1 MRFGGRQTPPT
12 IASMGGRPEA
22 ETIGPLAGSREP
34 VDVRTAHPQSGE
46 ISLVTQEPASKP
58 ATYDVIVAGAG
69 AAGLAATVAL
79 ARAGFSVLC
88 AGKPD
93 AKPNGR
99 TVALF
104 EGSLRFLR
112 EIGVWH
118 RLADEAQM
126 IRAIRL
132 IDDTGLRVPV
142 PPLMLEASE
151 IDLAAL
157 GANVENHRLVAGL
170 LAEAEALANVTLT
183 GIPLEDISYETDRIV
198 VRGDESREV
207 TARLLVAADG
217 RKSPIRVAAG
227 IGARAWSYPQVA
239 LTATLSHRKPHG
251 GMSTEFHTRGGP
263 CTLVPL
269 LGTTDNPHRSSL
281 VWLMTP
287 REAERRRVLP
297 DDALALELQHATRS
311 IVGRITFEAARGGF
325 PMGGLKVT
333 RLVGHRLALIGEA
346 AHAFPPLA
354 AQGLNLSLRDIAQL
368 RVVLEEA
375 RDAGHDLGAFDTLK
389 PYERARR
396 RDITVRTDSVDILNR
411 TIMTDFAPVD
421 LARGLGAVAL
431 RLVGPL
437 RRAILREGILPPGP
451 VRRLAPAVKTL
462 DRPSD
467 KALVAG

>member
-1 MRFGGRQTPPT
+1 MT
-12 IASMGGRPEA
+12 
-22 ETIGPLAGSREP
+22 
-34 VDVRTAHPQSGE
+34 H
-46 ISLVTQEPASKP
+46 EPAFPQPHETVGARAAMRAS
-58 ATYDVIVAGAG
+58 TYDVIVSGAG
-69 AAGLAATVAL
+69 AAGLSATVAL

-88 AGKPD
+88 AGKSET
-93 AKPNGR
+93 KPNGR

-118 RLADEAQM
+118 RFADDAQM

-132 IDDTGLRVPV
+132 IDDTGLRIPV
-142 PPLMLEASE
+142 PPLTLEASE

-157 GANVENHRLVAGL
+157 GANVEVHRLVAGL
-170 LAEAEALANVTLT
+170 LAEAEALPNVTLT
-183 GIPLEDISYETDRIV
+183 GTFLEDISYERDHV
-198 VRGDESREV
+198 AVRDSEGLEA

-217 RKSPIRVAAG
+217 RKSPARVAAA

-239 LTATLSHRKPHG
+239 LTGILGHRKPHG
-251 GMSTEFHTRGGP
+251 GYSTEFHTRNGP

-269 LGTTDNPHRSSL
+269 QGTEEHPHRSSL
-281 VWLMTP
+281 VWLMAP
-287 REAERRRVLP
+287 SEAERRRALS
-297 DDALALELQHATRS
+297 DEALAIELQHATRS
-311 IVGRITFEAARGGF
+311 IVGRISFEAARGGF
-325 PMGGLKVT
+325 PMGGLKVV
-333 RLVGHRLALIGEA
+333 RLVGHRLALVGEA

-375 RDAGHDLGAFDTLK
+375 RDGGADIGALDSLK

-396 RDITVRTDSVDILNR
+396 KDIAVRTDSVDILNR

-421 LARGLGAVAL
+421 LARGAGALAL

-451 VRRLAPAVKTL
+451 VRRRSPAASTAA
-462 DRPSD
+462 
-467 KALVAG
+467 ALP

>member
-1 MRFGGRQTPPT
+1 M
-12 IASMGGRPEA
+12 
-22 ETIGPLAGSREP
+22 
-34 VDVRTAHPQSGE
+34 
-46 ISLVTQEPASKP
+46 TQEPASSTP
-58 ATYDVIVAGAG
+58 ETYDVIVSGAG

-79 ARAGFSVLC
+79 ARAGFTVLC
-88 AGKPD
+88 AGKSD
-93 AKPNGR
+93 TSPNGR

-118 RLADEAQM
+118 RFADGAQM

-142 PPLMLEASE
+142 PPLTLEASE

-157 GANVENHRLVAGL
+157 GANIENHRLVDGL
-170 LAEAEALANVTLT
+170 LAEAKALPSVTLIGT
-183 GIPLEDISYETDRIV
+183 FLDHIVYGAEGVSVTDTDGRAA
-198 VRGDESREV
+198 

-217 RKSPIRVAAG
+217 RKSPARVAAG

-239 LTATLSHRKPHG
+239 LTAILGHRKPHE

-269 LGTTDNPHRSSL
+269 QGTAEHPHRSSL
-281 VWLMTP
+281 VWLMAP
-287 REAERRRVLP
+287 RDAERRRALS
-297 DDALALELQHATRS
+297 DEALALELQHATRS
-311 IVGRITFEAARGGF
+311 IVGRIAFEAARGGF

-333 RLVGHRLALIGEA
+333 RLVGSRLALIGEA

-375 RDAGHDLGAFDTLK
+375 RVAGLDIGAIETLK

-396 RDITVRTDSVDILNR
+396 RDISVRTDSVDILNR

-421 LARGLGAVAL
+421 VARGLGAVAL

-437 RRAILREGILPPGP
+437 RRRVLREGILPPGP
-451 VRRLAPAVKTL
+451 VRRRPPERLA
-462 DRPSD
+462 
-467 KALVAG
+467 G

>member
-1 MRFGGRQTPPT
+1 M
-12 IASMGGRPEA
+12 
-22 ETIGPLAGSREP
+22 
-34 VDVRTAHPQSGE
+34 
-46 ISLVTQEPASKP
+46 TQEPAASKP
-58 ATYDVIVAGAG
+58 KTYDIIVSGAG

-79 ARAGFSVLC
+79 ARAGFTVLC
-88 AGKPD
+88 AGKSD
-93 AKPNGR
+93 TTPNGR

-118 RLADEAQM
+118 RFAESVQM

-142 PPLMLEASE
+142 PPLTLEAAE

-170 LAEAEALANVTLT
+170 LVEAQGLPNATLT
-183 GIPLEDISYETDRIV
+183 GTFLSDITYEPDHV
-198 VRGDESREV
+198 SVRDTEGREA

-217 RKSPIRVAAG
+217 RKSPARIAAG

-239 LTATLSHRKPHG
+239 LTAILSHDKPHG

-269 LGTTDNPHRSSL
+269 QGTPEHPHRSSL
-281 VWLMTP
+281 VWLMSP
-287 REAERRRVLP
+287 REAERRRALS
-297 DDALALELQHATRS
+297 DEALALELQHGTRS
-311 IVGRITFEAARGGF
+311 IVGRIAFGAARGGF
-325 PMGGLKVT
+325 PMGGLKVN
-333 RLVGHRLALIGEA
+333 RLVGPRLALIGEA

-375 RDAGHDLGAFDTLK
+375 HDAGVDVGTLDALR

-396 RDITVRTDSVDILNR
+396 RDISVRTDSVDILNR

-421 LARGLGAVAL
+421 VARGLGAVAL

-451 VRRLAPAVKTL
+451 VRRRGPAVAARGRPPPPAAATRPRDGHGEPPAIA
-462 DRPSD
+462 DRRTVAH
-467 KALVAG
+467 ALRNVKHGRRQRRAEHREMRAALRPGGG